1 MVPPCRTT
9 APTRGFG
16 ATRPQPRS
24 ARSRARPIA
33 SRSGDPLEAEAEPDA
48 SEDMARLGI
57 EIPEGGSE
65 ALILPGL
72 ESELGHEFQRGEVE
86 PAVHEQDLACVVR
99 IDDDRPHARG
109 GRSIVKGDACLTR
122 RIVGETEPRPDL
134 HQYELPACDRPAR
147 VRPKVPAER
156 ELVTAAKG

>member
-33 SRSGDPLEAEAEPDA
+33 SRSGAPLEAEAEPDA
-48 SEDMARLGI
+48 CGDMGRLGI

-86 PAVHEQDLACVVR
+86 PAVHEQDLTCVVR

-122 RIVGETEPRPDL
+122 RIVVETEPPRDIDQYKIPDCAG
-134 HQYELPACDRPAR
+134 PGV
-147 VRPKVPAER
+147 VRPTLPAER
-156 ELVTAAKG
+156 KLVTAAKG